1 MAVKKNESIDVNLPP
16 ELMELLFSLAS
27 KWGDELDLDAMN
39 GKHLSGAMT
48 NAVYQIS
55 WPAKEE
61 KVTRRVLVRVYG
73 EGVEHFFDR
82 DDEIRTFE
90 FLSKNG
96 HGPKLLDKVAEGRIE
111 EFIEARVLS
120 SFDFLTSSLDSSN
133 QVHNYTPKSKLNGGV
148 QTLSADDLRDR
159 EVSALIAKKLRE
171 FHSIDMPGTKETV
184 LWGRLRNWLEKAKSL
199 CSTEHIEELRL
210 GDFDEEISLLEKELT
225 SETQEIGF
233 CHNDLQYGNIMIE
246 DKAITFIDYEYACY
260 NPIAYDFANHF
271 CEMAANYHT
280 DTPHVLDYSRYPG
293 SEERRT
299 FINSYLSSA
308 GNHPSDEEVEKLADI
323 AEKYTLANHL
333 FWGLWGVISAQVN
346 TIDFNYMEYSRQ
358 RFEQYWL
365 TKPELLGNSGQSH
378 L

>member
-111 EFIEARVLS
+111 EFIEAR
-120 SFDFLTSSLDSSN
+120 
-133 QVHNYTPKSKLNGGV
+133 
-148 QTLSADDLRDR
+148 TLSADDLRNR

-210 GDFDEEISLLEKELT
+210 GDFEEEISLLEKELS

-293 SEERRT
+293 SDERRT
-299 FINSYLSSA
+299 FISSYMSSA
-308 GNHPSDEEVEKLADI
+308 GNYPSDEEVEKLADI